1 MSSLRI
7 LFASAEIHPYSQVG
21 GLGDVAAG
29 LPKMLAALGHD
40 VRVVTPAHASVELS
54 PDVKPLGI
62 PPFRVE
68 LFGRSEEVNLLVA
81 RGKHGFPIYFVQNS
95 TYFGR
100 PEVYGAGD
108 DLLRY
113 LFFSKA
119 ALELPK
125 VLGWVPQILHLN
137 EWHTAP
143 MAVAL
148 RNRGHYDPLYESI
161 TSVYTIHNLAYRGPD
176 ELVDQVC
183 QALEYADLII
193 TVSPTYAK
201 EICTPRYGNGLH
213 RVLRRRR
220 SDLFGVL
227 NGLDRDVFNPL
238 TDPNVPYH
246 FDLQRLE
253 DRPKNKQ
260 ALLDRFGLPWEEA
273 TPVIGMVTRIVEQ
286 KGFDLLLRGLEPLL
300 RETSAQ
306 LVVVGPGEESYSAR
320 LREAARL
327 NAGRLAVHT
336 SFDVPLARQV
346 YAGSDIFLMPSRF
359 EPCGVGQIIAMWYGS
374 VPVVRRTGGLVDTV
388 IDADRQPDSGTG
400 FVFHEYSPAA
410 LLEAMRRAV
419 RCYGS
424 PNRWR
429 EIQERGMRA
438 DFSWK
443 ASAREYEALYR
454 LALERRGS
462 PAGRNGAADAA
473 TRRVRAALPV
483 ELDRLAA

>member
-7 LFASAEIHPYSQVG
+7 LFASAEIGPYSQVG

-29 LPKMLAALGHD
+29 LPKVLAALGHD
-40 VRVVTPAHASVELS
+40 IRVVTPAHASVDLC
-54 PDVKPLGI
+54 PDVRPLGI
-62 PPFRVE
+62 PPFRVD
-68 LFGRSEEVNLLVA
+68 LCGRSEEVKLLFA
-81 RGKHGFPIYFVQNS
+81 STAHGLPIYFLQNS

-143 MAVAL
+143 MAVAVH
-148 RNRGHYDPLYESI
+148 NRGRYDPLYGSMA
-161 TSVYTIHNLAYRGPD
+161 SVYTIHNLAYRGPD

-183 QALEYADLII
+183 QALEYADLIT
-193 TVSPTYAK
+193 TVSPTYAR
-201 EICTPRYGNGLH
+201 EIRTPRYGDGLY
-213 RVLRRRR
+213 RVLKRRR
-220 SDLFGVL
+220 SDLFGIL

-238 TDPNVPYH
+238 TDPHVPYP
-246 FDLQRLE
+246 FDLHRLE
-253 DRPKNKQ
+253 ERPKNKR
-260 ALLDRFGLPWEEA
+260 ALLERFGLPWEEA

-300 RETSAQ
+300 REISAQ
-306 LVVVGPGEESYSAR
+306 LVVVGPGDESYSAW

-327 NAGRLAVHT
+327 NAGRLGVHT

-359 EPCGVGQIIAMWYGS
+359 EPCGVGQLIAMWYGS

-388 IDADRQPDSGTG
+388 IDADRRAEVGTG

-410 LLEAMRRAV
+410 MIEAVRRAV
-419 RCYGS
+419 RCYRS
-424 PNRWR
+424 PQRWR

-438 DFSWK
+438 DFSWE
-443 ASAREYEALYR
+443 ASAGEYERLYR
-454 LALERRGS
+454 LALERRGLPTGRDLS
-462 PAGRNGAADAA
+462 VDTPAGRIRG
-473 TRRVRAALPV
+473 ALPV